1 MPGREGLP
9 FGPVGRRIAALI
21 AVAVVVFAALAFV
34 LAKNSS
40 KDDATPTQQSDTR
53 AEALAFAPKSS
64 PALIGVDT
72 GSPQASLVL
81 GALVNRIAG
90 GALTANDISPIP
102 GMEAVVAPR
111 DPRTGRSQ
119 FSMGDSDGGALKQL

>member
-53 AEALAFAPKSS
+53 AEALAFAPKTS
-64 PALIGVDT
+64 PALIGADT
-72 GSPQASLVL
+72 GPPQATPPR

-90 GALTANDISPIP
+90 GALTANDISPLL
-102 GMEAVVAPR
+102 GNEAVVALL
-111 DPRTGRSQ
+111 DPRTGR
-119 FSMGDSDGGALKQL
+119 